1 MNKQSKIIILGFSLL
16 LTMPLFQNC
25 SNNMAPLNLDQSS
38 DNLDSLS
45 ADAIE
50 SKAFEILE
58 TRCAVCHNESMAMGE
73 ISYITNINDLQYY
86 RLVVKYEP
94 LLSPLYTVL
103 NDEEQ
108 HMMILSQPELQV
120 IYKWINDGLGSGGA
134 AGVAPPSSIPLT
146 PTFTS
151 IRTGIIAPK
160 CAGCHTPNA
169 GNNNTPSGGFNQSTH
184 QTITSSNGL
193 GTTRVI
199 MPGNA
204 AGSRY
209 VQRITSTD
217 VAFRMPRNAPAPL
230 TPQEIQVIT
239 DWINAGALNN

>member
-1 MNKQSKIIILGFSLL
+1 MNKHSKIIILVFSLL

-45 ADAIE
+45 SDAIE
-50 SKAFEILE
+50 SRAFSILE
-58 TRCAVCHNESMAMGE
+58 NRCAACHNESMAMGD
-73 ISYITNINDLQYY
+73 ISYITDINALQYY

-108 HMMILSQPELQV
+108 HMMILSQPELEV

-134 AGVAPPSSIPLT
+134 GGVTPPPPVALT
-146 PTFTS
+146 ATFTS
-151 IRTGIIAPK
+151 IRAGIIAPK

-169 GNNNTPSGGFNQSTH
+169 GNNNTPSAGFNQNTH

-199 MPGNA
+199 IPGNA

-217 VAFRMPRNAPAPL
+217 PAFRMPRNAPAPL
-230 TPQEIQVIT
+230 SPQEIQVIT
-239 DWINAGALNN
+239 EWINAGALNN

>member
-1 MNKQSKIIILGFSLL
+1 
-16 LTMPLFQNC
+16 
-25 SNNMAPLNLDQSS
+25 
-38 DNLDSLS
+38 
-45 ADAIE
+45 
-50 SKAFEILE
+50 
-58 TRCAVCHNESMAMGE
+58 MAMGE
-73 ISYITNINDLQYY
+73 ISYITDINALQYY

-103 NDEEQ
+103 NEEEQ
-108 HMMILSQPELQV
+108 HMMILSQPELEV

-134 AGVAPPSSIPLT
+134 GGVAPPPAVPLT
-146 PTFTS
+146 ATFTS
-151 IRTGIIAPK
+151 IRTNIIAPK

-169 GNNNTPSGGFNQSTH
+169 GNNNTPLGGFNQSTH